1 MFRKVLIA
9 NRGEIAVRVITAC
22 RELGIETVAVY
33 SDADA
38 GALHVRLADEKVC
51 IGPAR
56 SDRSYLNIPAII
68 SAAEITNVDAIHP
81 GYGFLA
87 ENARFAEICE
97 SCNIK
102 FVGPSAPAIALMGDK
117 AAARRRMA
125 EAGLSVVPGSDGLL
139 PDAAA
144 ARRLADTIGYPVI
157 LKATAGGGGKG
168 MRIVRSADEL
178 DNLFALASGEAGAAF
193 GNAGL
198 YVEKYIENPRHI
210 EFQILADRYNHV
222 IHAGE
227 RECSVQRRHQK
238 LIEEAPSPLL
248 RADQRRTI
256 GEQVTRAITAV
267 GYESAGTVEFIVDA
281 DGRFYFMEMNT
292 RIQVEHPVT
301 EMISGLDLIQQQL
314 RIAAGEPLGLAQR
327 HIRFS
332 GHSIECRINAEDPRS
347 FRPCPG
353 LITGWCLP
361 GGPGVRIDT
370 FVSAGYRILPYY
382 DSLIAKL
389 IVWGRDRQE
398 ARVRMLRA
406 LEQFVVEGV
415 QTTIPLLQKVL
426 RDDDFVHGDYDT
438 HFLERLLPRWS

>member
-301 EMISGLDLIQQQL
+301 EMLTGVDIVREQI
-314 RIAAGEPLGLAQR
+314 RVAAGEKLGYEQGR
-327 HIRFS
+327 IWFN
-332 GHSIECRINAEDPRS
+332 GHAIECRIVAADGDNGFKPS
-347 FRPCPG
+347 PG
-353 LITGWCLP
+353 TITAWRNP
-361 GGPGVRIDT
+361 VGPGVRVDSG
-370 FVSAGYRILPYY
+370 VAAGCVVPPTY
-382 DSLIAKL
+382 DPMVAKVICWDEDRPKAIA
-389 IVWGRDRQE
+389 RME
-398 ARVRMLRA
+398 ATLRGLQVEGIKTSIPFHLRA
-406 LEQFVVEGV
+406 LGNAQFRRGE
-415 QTTIPLLQKVL
+415 T
-426 RDDDFVHGDYDT
+426 DT
-438 HFLERLLPRWS
+438 SFIERWM